1 MLPRGIHGEG
11 GGGGRRRRRR
21 RWWSRRQERGKD
33 KGPKAEATEDKEKVV
48 EGQGIKLT
56 VNLKFA
62 HLGKG
67 FPPAVLT
74 VHPLSLVMERKRS
87 FTRSSDV
94 SAKKSLRRVPPHQ
107 HIFFSLRGGKEGEE
121 GTKGKGEIETNLT
134 SQHNSFDCRL
144 IHGRLSSAET
154 TPPPPSS

>member
-21 RWWSRRQERGKD
+21 RWWSRRQERGRD

-107 HIFFSLRGGKEGEE
+107 HIFFVTWGEGRGERNE
-121 GTKGKGEIETNLT
+121 GKGR
-134 SQHNSFDCRL
+134 D
-144 IHGRLSSAET
+144 
-154 TPPPPSS
+154 